1 MKTFTVTKETIA
13 PNVDKYVLSKGNLV
27 VWVDAA
33 TEQVEAAE
41 RHYPSGGEKVD
52 LNAEGVAGVQA
63 AIEAYKQ
70 TPTA

>member
-1 MKTFTVTKETIA
+1 MTA
-13 PNVDKYVLSKGNLV
+13 PGFIDGHYDDHSSGNRVEV

-41 RHYPSGGEKVD
+41 RHYPSGGEKVN

>member
-1 MKTFTVTKETIA
+1 MTVPGFI
-13 PNVDKYVLSKGNLV
+13 DGHYDDHSSGNLV

-41 RHYPSGGEKVD
+41 RHYPSGGEKVN